1 MDSLFECD
9 SDAALRETLNNL
21 PRDLTETY
29 QRLLRK
35 IHSPQRQALVK
46 RMMQWI
52 VCARRPLHVDELL
65 EAVAF
70 TINDDHWD
78 HSKIP
83 VNPSRLIQASGNLMI
98 VDEDDQ
104 SVQLAHYTVQQFL
117 LSSPIDETAQLSFR
131 FQFDREEAEQYV
143 GETCVIYLSFNDFE
157 TQVTRYQNQ
166 TKAHMEVIE
175 RALLGSESIFNGGFI
190 ESTVALLSK
199 LLRPQYL
206 YKSSNIDFSQYIPQ
220 ASHGLQSKYELLG
233 YVIKEWLYHTSNLAE
248 ASQDEI
254 NVSTKPHLT
263 KIWRRFQ
270 NLVTVLGLLENIP
283 FSSHIY

>member
-1 MDSLFECD
+1 MDSLCECD
-9 SDAALRETLNNL
+9 SDAAVRETLKNL

-35 IHSPQRQALVK
+35 IHNPQRQSLVR

-52 VCARRPLHVDELL
+52 VCARRPLHIDELL

-70 TINDDHWD
+70 TIEDDHWD

-83 VNPSRLIQASGNLMI
+83 VDPFRLIRASGNLMI

-117 LSSPIDETAQLSFR
+117 LTSVDDATQLSFR
-131 FQFDREEAEQYV
+131 FQFDREEAERYI

-157 TQVTRYQNQ
+157 TQITRYKNR

-175 RALLGSESIFNGGFI
+175 RALLGSESIIHGGI
-190 ESTVALLSK
+190 VESTVVLLSK
-199 LLRPQYL
+199 LLRPQSL
-206 YKSSNIDFSQYIPQ
+206 YKPSNIDFSQYIPQ
-220 ASHGLQSKYELLG
+220 ASHGLRSKYELLG
-233 YVIKEWLYHTSNLAE
+233 YVITEWLYHTSTLAA

-254 NVSTKPHLT
+254 DISRKYHLT
-263 KIWRRFQ
+263 EAWRRFQ
-270 NLVTVLGLLENIP
+270 NLVKILATSRKYPV
-283 FSSHIY
+283 